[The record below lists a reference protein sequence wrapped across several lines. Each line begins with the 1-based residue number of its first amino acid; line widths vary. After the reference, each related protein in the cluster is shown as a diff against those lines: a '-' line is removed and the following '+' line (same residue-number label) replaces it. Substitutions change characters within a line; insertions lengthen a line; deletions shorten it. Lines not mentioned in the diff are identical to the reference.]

1 MTATSLLVYE
11 CKLVSL
17 STCIC
22 MVYYMNNEKDAE
34 YIMEPFMILQVQKP
48 LYNPAPTTCVMV

>member
-1 MTATSLLVYE
+1 
-11 CKLVSL
+11 
-17 STCIC
+17 